1 MDSTIFFYGIDE
13 FFINTCVL
21 KFIEDKNII
30 YSYYFSNKDI
40 SHPLYLNYQTWNKFE
55 NPPDFLV
62 KFYKGIFG
70 NKYRSDQNLKENYE
84 YLEKKYIYN
93 PEKNERKIFEI
104 FLKNLREQINK
115 IGRDE
120 LIEKYKFSSDD
131 IDCMECNIHYKTN
144 ELIYSYNDTE
154 SIENDD
160 TIGDVRCI
168 KNNTKICISHD
179 DYHHPDDSLFVPK
192 LLLYN
197 KNFTNQQII
206 KRLINNKSLHM
217 FKNYYNVEM
226 LDSGLTKYKHYSL
239 DSNNDMVLKGDHID
253 AIINKLKNMN
263 NFIETVIALFKNL
276 NVVFPQK
283 KEDVKHDFCN
293 ENIYGNFNFIQ
304 IYGFLRME

>member
-1 MDSTIFFYGIDE
+1 MPEILYVHCMDIYGTD
-13 FFINTCVL
+13 L
-21 KFIEDKNII
+21 D
-30 YSYYFSNKDI
+30 
-40 SHPLYLNYQTWNKFE
+40 NYNDTE
-55 NPPDFLV
+55 TV
-62 KFYKGIFG
+62 
-70 NKYRSDQNLKENYE
+70 
-84 YLEKKYIYN
+84 
-93 PEKNERKIFEI
+93 KNENNDIAAV
-104 FLKNLREQINK
+104 KNENNDTETVK
-115 IGRDE
+115 NENNDTE
-120 LIEKYKFSSDD
+120 AVKNENNDTEAVKNENNDTEAVKNDD
-131 IDCMECNIHYKTN
+131 TESVESEAVKNDDTEFVENDDTESVEN
-144 ELIYSYNDTE
+144 DDTESVENDDTE